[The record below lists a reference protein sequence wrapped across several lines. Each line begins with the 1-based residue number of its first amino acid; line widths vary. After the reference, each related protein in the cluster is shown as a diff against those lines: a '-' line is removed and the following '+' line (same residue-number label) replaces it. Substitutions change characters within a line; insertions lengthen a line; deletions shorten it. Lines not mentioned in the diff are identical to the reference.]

1 MRARKI
7 QSVFFSKSIIP
18 RIEDD
23 VELDVTV
30 LLLTLRELSALLLL
44 YSHTH
49 SFIIRI
55 YIYICIYVYPFKIY
69 AERSINHMYTFFL
82 DEGKE
87 ISFLR

>member
-1 MRARKI
+1 MRTRKI

-30 LLLTLRELSALLLL
+30 PLLTSREFSALLLL

-55 YIYICIYVYPFKIY
+55 YTFKIY
-69 AERSINHMYTFFL
+69 AERSINHNTLQIHLFL
-82 DEGKE
+82 DEVEE